1 MQTKQMNKFR
11 VVETRI
17 CPTCSNTF
25 DAEKNLTHCPAD
37 SSLLC
42 PVNTGYTGQ
51 IVAGWEVLDL
61 VGEGSS
67 GRVYKAQHG
76 SSAAVAAIKFLKLN
90 LQSDPTA
97 VKRFQQEAL
106 AIKELNNPS
115 ITSLFD
121 FGIMDDGTPY
131 LIMEFVEGQT
141 LQMVLEQQGALS
153 DDSIR
158 TMFIQAAEAMDDAHS
173 KGILHRDLKPGNII
187 VDSKKNVKILDFG
200 LAKFCDTETA
210 ASVTRTGIGLGTP
223 AYMSPEQCTA
233 SDVDTRSDIYSLG
246 CVIYECLTGKPVFD
260 TDKAVAF
267 YHKHAFEDPITPS
280 KQLGKSSHAS
290 TKSFKQLEGLVM
302 ACLQKQ
308 PDDRIQTMREL
319 ADGLKGKQIR
329 VQRKRQQIK
338 LVPRRVTLVALVAG
352 VIIGSCFLY
361 AQNNPALQSSKP
373 LPFTPPHAVTT
384 SKTQRQFFAPRGLFL
399 LINMEESRQTG
410 FKDGSSIYRESDE
423 NNLRE
428 AMNSAAARECFTAW
442 HDWYANIFA
451 YLRANHGT
459 AAPENVRMKI
469 NVVVDRDGRV
479 SANTEWSDPVS
490 DATSQAFI
498 DEFLTSLQKLD
509 GSALM
514 RFPSSSVDSVS
525 FEIYLGHDGELKVEQ
540 GNQALR

>member
-17 CPTCSNTF
+17 CPTCNNTF
-25 DAEKNLTHCPAD
+25 DAEKNLTYCPVD

-42 PVNTGYTGQ
+42 PVNAGYTGQ
-51 IVAGWEVLDL
+51 TVAGWNILDL
-61 VGEGSS
+61 IGEGSS

-76 SSAAVAAIKFLKLN
+76 GTAAIAAIKFLKLN
-90 LQSDPTA
+90 LQSDPSA

-106 AIKELNNPS
+106 AIKELNNAS
-115 ITSLFD
+115 ITALFD

-141 LQMVLEQQGALS
+141 LQTILEQQGALS

-173 KGILHRDLKPGNII
+173 RGILHRDLKPGNII

-200 LAKFCDTETA
+200 LAKFCDTEIA
-210 ASVTRTGIGLGTP
+210 ASVTRTGLHLGTP
-223 AYMSPEQCTA
+223 AYMSPEQCTGG
-233 SDVDTRSDIYSLG
+233 DLDNRSDIYSLG
-246 CVIYECLTGKPVFD
+246 CVIYECLTGKQIFD

-267 YHKHAFEDPITPS
+267 YHKHAFEDPIAPS
-280 KQLGKSSHAS
+280 KHFGKSSHVS
-290 TKSFKQLEGLVM
+290 TKSFKQLEELIM
-302 ACLQKQ
+302 ACLQKH
-308 PDDRIQTMREL
+308 PDDRVQSMGEL

-329 VQRKRQQIK
+329 VRHKRQQMK
-338 LVPRRVTLVALVAG
+338 LGSRRVTLAALIAG
-352 VIIGSCFLY
+352 VLIGACFLLI
-361 AQNNPALQSSKP
+361 QNNPPLQSSKP
-373 LPFTPPHAVTT
+373 LAFTPPHAVTT

-399 LINMEESRQTG
+399 LINMEESAQTG

-459 AAPENVRMKI
+459 AAPQNVRMKI
-469 NVVVDRDGRV
+469 NVVVDRGGQV

-490 DATSQAFI
+490 DAASQAFI
-498 DEFLTSLQKLD
+498 DEFLASVQKLD

-514 RFPSSSVDSVS
+514 RFPSSATDSVN
-525 FEIYLGHDGELKVEQ
+525 FEIFLGPDSELKVEQ